1 MIRLL
6 HISDIHLNTGFASKE
21 NVVRE
26 QLKDGLVKSFE
37 RAIEYVID
45 EALDGLIIS
54 GDLLDNDKIPFKLEQ
69 TILVLFQKLFHA
81 EKHLFYATGNHDP
94 MNTTLFLKKFDGE
107 PFFHCFDGDEP
118 KHLQL
123 KMSSGDIL
131 EVVGCG
137 HKSKNEKRNLIKQF
151 PRKNNDHLWLGIGH
165 ASVPSAFSVGVK
177 EQYMATSLEDIEAL
191 KYDYFAL
198 GHIHI
203 QQMLSDR
210 IAYSGNLQGLNYKEI
225 GDKGGLLVE
234 MRNDYTE
241 LTPKTF
247 NEIQW
252 EAFDY
257 ELTESITTL
266 SDLETALLEFVT
278 EEISDIDRSSN
289 RLILR
294 VNLEGRTPLAHVL
307 KETENLEYLSSVL
320 KRKIG
325 LLNVDIKLLSV
336 SVLVDKQFLLSEK
349 TVLSEALKISA
360 HLDEN
365 EELIE
370 RLLKLPIFD
379 ATMTYKEKI
388 SEIQR
393 ILEATEDDL
402 IDCFV
407 RGKI

>member
-6 HISDIHLNTGFASKE
+6 HIADIHLNTGFASKE

-26 QLKDGLVKSFE
+26 QLKEGLVKSFE
-37 RAIEYVID
+37 RAIGYVIEED
-45 EALDGLIIS
+45 LDGLILA
-54 GDLLDNDKIPFKLEQ
+54 GDFLDNDKIPFKLEQ
-69 TILVLFQKLFHA
+69 TILALFEKLFYA

-94 MNTTLFLKKFDGE
+94 MNTTLFLKKFDEE
-107 PFFHCFDGDEP
+107 PFFHYFDSDEP

-123 KMSSGDIL
+123 TMPSGDIL

-151 PRKNNDHLWLGIGH
+151 PRKINDHIWLGIGH
-165 ASVPSAFSVGVK
+165 SSVPSAFSVGLK
-177 EQYMATSLEDIEAL
+177 EQYMAASLEDIESL

-203 QQMLSDR
+203 QQLLSNR

-234 MRNDYTE
+234 LMHDDIRV
-241 LTPKTF
+241 TPKVF

-252 EAFDY
+252 EAFDF
-257 ELTESITTL
+257 ELTEALTTL
-266 SDLETALLEFVT
+266 SELETALLTFVS
-278 EEISDIDRSSN
+278 EQISDIDRSSN

-294 VNLEGRTPLAHVL
+294 VNLEGRTSLAHGL
-307 KETENLEYLSSVL
+307 KETENLDYLSSVI

-325 LLNVDIKLLSV
+325 LLSVDLKPLSV
-336 SVLVDKQFLLSEK
+336 STLVDKQFLLNEK
-349 TVLSEALKISA
+349 TVLSEAISISK
-360 HLDEN
+360 HLNEN
-365 EELIE
+365 KELLE
-370 RLLKLPIFD
+370 RLLELPIFK
-379 ATMTYKEKI
+379 ATMTYTEKI
-388 SEIQR
+388 AEIRR
-393 ILEATEDDL
+393 ILEVTEEDL